1 MNHWDLLVWSIRR
14 WTVSNYNDAP
24 ELLRL
29 SIARRADLLAR
40 LVRENTDMVRLLHGT
55 TEGAPG
61 LAIDRYG
68 GHLLLQTW
76 RGPLDLGLIAELRTV
91 ANEMLDTRLTAVWN
105 HRVRPIDF
113 GKWFTVEGS
122 GPNVGTEAGIRF
134 DARLRHRGQDPL
146 LFLDFRVA
154 RAAVRAHADGKR
166 VLNSFSY
173 TGGVGVAAAVGGA
186 TAVWQL
192 DFARSAQDVAKT
204 NAALNNLTTPMRYLQ
219 ENAITAMRQMA
230 GLSLGRA
237 RRIPDLGREQ
247 FDLVI
252 LDPPRFSKSRTGA
265 VDLVRD
271 YQSLFKPALLCT
283 AEGGR
288 MLVANNVAQVD
299 RAAWVSDLSRC
310 AEKAGRP
317 IREIELLAPDDDFP
331 SFDGKPPLKVALLS
345 V

>member
-1 MNHWDLLVWSIRR
+1 
-14 WTVSNYNDAP
+14 VSNYSDAP
-24 ELLRL
+24 QLLRL
-29 SIARRADLLAR
+29 AIERRAELLDR
-40 LVRENTDMVRLLHGT
+40 LSRENTDMVRLFHGT
-55 TEGAPG
+55 TEGALG
-61 LAIDRYG
+61 LTIDRYG
-68 GHLLLQTW
+68 GQLLLQTW
-76 RGPLDLGLIAELRTV
+76 RDPLELGIISELRAVVNELLGTNLTV
-91 ANEMLDTRLTAVWN
+91 VWN

-113 GKWFTVEGS
+113 DKWFIPNGT
-122 GPNVGTEAGIRF
+122 GPNIGTEAGVRY

-154 RAAVRAHADGKR
+154 RATVRAQADGKR

-173 TGGVGVAAAVGGA
+173 TGGVGVAAALGGA
-186 TAVWQL
+186 TEVWQL

-204 NAALNNLTTPMRYLQ
+204 NAELNNLTTPIRYLQ

-252 LDPPRFSKSRTGA
+252 LDPPRFSKSRTGS

-271 YQSLFKPALLCT
+271 YQSLFKPALMCT
-283 AEGGR
+283 AEGGH

-299 RAAWVSDLSRC
+299 RESWVSDLSRC
-310 AEKAGRP
+310 AVKAGRP
-317 IREIELLAPDDDFP
+317 IRDIELLAPDDDFP
-331 SFDGKPPLKVALLS
+331 SFDGRPPLKVALLF

>member
-1 MNHWDLLVWSIRR
+1 
-14 WTVSNYNDAP
+14 
-24 ELLRL
+24 
-29 SIARRADLLAR
+29 
-40 LVRENTDMVRLLHGT
+40 MVRLLHGT

-68 GHLLLQTW
+68 GQLLLQTW
-76 RGPLDLGLIAELRTV
+76 REPLDLGFIAELRAA
-91 ANEMLDTRLTAVWN
+91 ANEMLETKLTAVWN
-105 HRVRPIDF
+105 HRVRPINF
-113 GKWFTVEGS
+113 EKWFTAEDL
-122 GPNVGTEAGIRF
+122 GPNVGTEAGVRF

-146 LFLDFRVA
+146 LFLDFRMA

-186 TAVWQL
+186 REVWQL

-204 NAALNNLTTPMRYLQ
+204 NAELNHLKTPMRYLQ

-237 RRIPDLGREQ
+237 RRIPNLGRER
-247 FDLVI
+247 FEIVV

-271 YQSLFKPALLCT
+271 YQALFKPALLCVS
-283 AEGGR
+283 EGGQ

-299 RAAWVSDLSRC
+299 RSAWVADLSRC

-317 IREIELLAPDDDFP
+317 IQEIQLLTPDDDFP

>member
-1 MNHWDLLVWSIRR
+1 
-14 WTVSNYNDAP
+14 
-24 ELLRL
+24 
-29 SIARRADLLAR
+29 
-40 LVRENTDMVRLLHGT
+40 
-55 TEGAPG
+55 
-61 LAIDRYG
+61 
-68 GHLLLQTW
+68 
-76 RGPLDLGLIAELRTV
+76 
-91 ANEMLDTRLTAVWN
+91 
-105 HRVRPIDF
+105 
-113 GKWFTVEGS
+113 
-122 GPNVGTEAGIRF
+122 VGTEAGVRF

-186 TAVWQL
+186 REVWQL

-204 NAALNNLTTPMRYLQ
+204 NAELNHLKTPMRYLQ

-237 RRIPDLGREQ
+237 RRIPNLERER
-247 FDLVI
+247 FEIVV

-271 YQSLFKPALLCT
+271 YQALFKPALLCV
-283 AEGGR
+283 AEGGQ

-299 RAAWVSDLSRC
+299 RSTWLADLSRC
-310 AEKAGRP
+310 AEKVGRP
-317 IREIELLAPDDDFP
+317 IQEIQLLNPDDDFP
-331 SFDGKPPLKVALLS
+331 SFDGRPPLKVALLS